1 MPLTFNAVDLC
12 VVLINEKPWARVKEL
27 CRALEYGKTTKA
39 AGVARCLCSKANYAH
54 NWQLSSVVCKPIN
67 WPKWD
72 SNKLDLYINEE
83 GMRELLVG
91 SQQPLAKKLAG
102 YMGIKMIGHK
112 YVRKEASTI
121 YAIKKVFEGISM
133 KQQFSIGTY
142 RINLYFSEHK
152 LAIDCDE
159 HDHKGRDI
167 KYEIRQQSFIENQ
180 LNCKFIRYN
189 PDAKHFTIQGALN
202 RIFQYIYQKRFS

>member
-1 MPLTFNAVDLC
+1 MPSVMPLTFNAVDLC

-39 AGVARCLCSKANYAH
+39 AGVVRCLCSKENYAH
-54 NWQLSSVVCKPIN
+54 KWQLSSVACKSIN

-83 GMRELLVG
+83 RMRELLVG

-142 RINLYFSEHK
+142 RINLFFSEHK

-159 HDHKGRDI
+159 HDHKDRDI
-167 KYEIRQQSFIENQ
+167 TMK
-180 LNCKFIRYN
+180 
-189 PDAKHFTIQGALN
+189 
-202 RIFQYIYQKRFS
+202 